1 MYKKFADLLT
11 KHGITAY
18 KVSKDTGISR
28 ATFSEWKSGRSA
40 PKMDKIQKLADY
52 FDVPLSYFYGVDE
65 SIVEQQQEAI
75 NALSAYD
82 LIRAGLAEYFV
93 GVEFTDKE
101 IGMLIKQAKLIV
113 EERE

>member
-52 FDVPLSYFYGVDE
+52 FNVPLSYFYSADE
-65 SIVEQQQEAI
+65 DVVEQQEAI

-82 LIRAGLAEYFV
+82 LIRAGLAEYFD
-93 GVEFTDKE
+93 GIDFTDKE